1 MHTIALVNQKGG
13 VGKSTTAVN
22 LSAGLALL
30 GRRVL
35 LIDLDPQAH
44 STVALGLQPK
54 KLGASVYSL
63 LSGAASIKDVIK
75 PLSPG
80 LSIIPS
86 TINLAGGEAELT
98 WQQNPHYIL
107 KKAMAELGENDFE
120 YVIVDSPPQLGFLNV
135 NSLAWV
141 KHVFIPL
148 TCEFYALHGLSLLV
162 ETVDRIKAKLNP
174 DLQISGVIC
183 NQFNARRG
191 LTKDV
196 IADLEA
202 HFPGRV
208 LKSRIRVNVRLAEAP
223 SHGMSVHQ
231 YAPTSN
237 GSKDYMALAREMLEV
252 LPAAASPEVEAALAA
267 LKAAEAVAKGLVSA
281 DPTPAVVL
289 PTWSAPAATE
299 EPDLFS
305 QAKEEAA
312 PVAEAPAA
320 EVAAAAVA
328 IEPVVVAEAA
338 APAPAIDPLADIMV
352 EPAPVAEAVAAPVE
366 VVAPVEAAA
375 PVEVADPVEVAAP
388 VEVVA
393 PVVVAAPVEVV
404 AAVEAAAPVEVAAPV
419 EAAAAVEIEMPPP
432 ADMGRMHEP
441 TSPMII
447 SAAELAAMAPPADV
461 RIEEPAP
468 VETAPV
474 QEAPAAEAD
483 DNATRLGFDPYAES
497 NAHLEKKVEA
507 EKANPEFVSPL
518 PATPVSALRAAI
530 SSSAPTAPA
539 PDSTVK
545 PVPALPS
552 VKAASLPF
560 QQRIA
565 MAGLKPIV
573 TSKPGSAPP
582 PAEKKGLF
590 GKFWKR

>member
-35 LIDLDPQAH
+35 LLDLDPQAH

-54 KLGASVYSL
+54 KLGASIYSL
-63 LSGAASIKDVIK
+63 LSGAAPLKDVIK
-75 PLSPG
+75 PISPG

-98 WQQNPHYIL
+98 WQQNPHFIL
-107 KKAMAELGENDFE
+107 KKAMAELPDAVYE

-162 ETVDRIKAKLNP
+162 ETVERIKAKLNP
-174 DLQISGVIC
+174 ELEISGVIC

-196 IADLEA
+196 IADLES
-202 HFPGRV
+202 HFPGKV
-208 LKSRIRVNVRLAEAP
+208 MKSRIRVNVRLAEAP

-252 LPAAASPEVEAALAA
+252 LPADASPDVQAELAA
-267 LKAAEAVAKGLVSA
+267 LKVAASIQKGLISP

-289 PTWSAPAATE
+289 PTWSDSDAAPAVEPVVEAASEAPAAV
-299 EPDLFS
+299 D
-305 QAKEEAA
+305 AA
-312 PVAEAPAA
+312 PVAEAEAPALA
-320 EVAAAAVA
+320 EVVA
-328 IEPVVVAEAA
+328 S
-338 APAPAIDPLADIMV
+338 
-352 EPAPVAEAVAAPVE
+352 EPAPVADPAPEPLAAAETAPFATSEAADA
-366 VVAPVEAAA
+366 VVAESVAPAAEPVVEASA
-375 PVEVADPVEVAAP
+375 PAVDPLAEIMAQA
-388 VEVVA
+388 
-393 PVVVAAPVEVV
+393 
-404 AAVEAAAPVEVAAPV
+404 EALSA
-419 EAAAAVEIEMPPP
+419 EASAKAEPAEIEMPPP
-432 ADMGRMHEP
+432 ADTGRVHEP
-441 TSPMII
+441 TSPMIV
-447 SAAELAAMAPPADV
+447 SAAELAAMAPPADAV
-461 RIEEPAP
+461 VDAPAEPAAAA
-468 VETAPV
+468 EAAPE
-474 QEAPAAEAD
+474 EAPAEEARAAEEPVAATVED
-483 DNATRLGFDPYAES
+483 QSTRLGFDPYAES
-497 NAHLEKKVEA
+497 SPHLEAAANA
-507 EKANPEFVSPL
+507 EETEPKPEFVSTL
-518 PATPVSALRAAI
+518 PATPVSELRAAI
-530 SSSAPTAPA
+530 SNNAPSTPA
-539 PDSTVK
+539 PQSTVK

-552 VKAASLPF
+552 VKAASMPF
-560 QQRIA
+560 QERLA

-582 PAEKKGLF
+582 TPEKKGLF